1 MYKILKAKRKFERTL
16 SNLPC
21 LQAWFVA
28 LIAVFIIMVC
38 PRVLF
43 YEVEQNGIGVTGFAT
58 LDVKKDIRHLLKE
71 V

>member
-1 MYKILKAKRKFERTL
+1 M
-16 SNLPC
+16 
-21 LQAWFVA
+21 A
-28 LIAVFIIMVC
+28 LIAVLIIMVC

-58 LDVKKDIRHLLKE
+58 LDVKKDIRHLLQE